1 MKYEVNNNMKS
12 KQKKTALVTGGS
24 SGIGRCTASAL
35 SQSGYTVYEFSRRD
49 IPIKGVKHMSVD
61 VTDEASVQAAVE
73 QILRERGSIDILV
86 NCAGFGISGAVEFT
100 ELKQAKAQ
108 FDVNFFGTVNVSR
121 AVLPSMRRH
130 RGGHIVNISSVAAVA
145 HIPFQAFY
153 SASKAAVSSY
163 SCALDTEVRPYGVR
177 VTAVEL
183 GDIHTGF
190 TQARQKTASGD
201 DEYGGRISRSVS
213 QMEKDELSG
222 MPPEVVGTYIARIA
236 QKKNCAPICVVGTK
250 YKILSFLCKI
260 LPGTL
265 RGKIV
270 DFIYAK

>member
-145 HIPFQAFY
+145 NIPFQAFY

-163 SCALDTEVRPYGVR
+163 SCALDNEVSPYGVR

>member
-121 AVLPSMRRH
+121 TVLPSMRRH

-163 SCALDTEVRPYGVR
+163 SCALDNEVSPYGVR